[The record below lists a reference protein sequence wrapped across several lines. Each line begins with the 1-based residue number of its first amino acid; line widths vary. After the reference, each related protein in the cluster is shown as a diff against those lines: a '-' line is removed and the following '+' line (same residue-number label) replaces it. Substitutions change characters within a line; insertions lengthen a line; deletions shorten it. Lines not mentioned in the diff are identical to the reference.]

1 MPSTAA
7 TSNSRALITLL
18 ALEAAGAGVR
28 VIGAHHRIRSMAT
41 LADDDGRLLDLFE
54 PGGLKA
60 QRPANLPLRHV
71 PLGTQQRD
79 SSL

>member
-1 MPSTAA
+1 
-7 TSNSRALITLL
+7 
-18 ALEAAGAGVR
+18 
-28 VIGAHHRIRSMAT
+28 MAT